1 MSDRLKELRDQ
12 QAKLVVDA
20 RAKLEEITDDIDE
33 SRAKE
38 IESEYDKMMADYDK
52 LDARAKREEEL
63 IKRQE
68 AIDKHAAELES
79 VDTSRRPK
87 GDERHVNGAGT
98 EGSEKDRTK
107 AAEAERK
114 AFVNYL
120 RYGMDGLDAEQRS
133 IFASRRNE
141 LRTLLGES
149 EARAQGVASSGAG
162 GALVPEGF
170 MAELVTS
177 LKAYGPMN
185 DDGIVRRIETA
196 TGNAIPW
203 PTLDD
208 TSNKG
213 SLLSE
218 NTQVSTQDVTFGTK
232 TLNAYKYSSDLILVS
247 NELLQD
253 SAIDV
258 ESIVRMALAERI
270 GRILNEHFTTADGS
284 SKPNGIVTASSLG
297 VTAASQS
304 AITADELIDLEH
316 SVDPAYRSDPS
327 CRFMFNDA
335 TFKLIRKLKDGQGN
349 YLWQPAD
356 LRTGSPATL
365 LGYPFSINQDIATG
379 ESGESPATQEKT
391 VIFGA
396 MNRYVVR
403 LVLMFA
409 VRRLT
414 ERYADY
420 DQVGFVGFTR
430 ADGELL
436 DTAAVKH
443 LRQASA

>member
-1 MSDRLKELRDQ
+1 MTDRLKELRDQ

-38 IESEYDKMMADYDK
+38 IESQYDKMMGDYDK

-63 IKRQE
+63 VKRQE
-68 AIDKHAAELES
+68 ATEKHAAELES

-87 GDERHVNGAGT
+87 GDERHVNGAGA
-98 EGSEKDRTK
+98 EDAEKASKKST
-107 AAEAERK
+107 EAERK
-114 AFVNYL
+114 AFQNYL
-120 RYGMDGLDAEQRS
+120 RYGMDGLNPEERS
-133 IFASRRNE
+133 ILSSRKND
-141 LRTLLGES
+141 LRALMGEA
-149 EARAQGVASSGAG
+149 EARAQGVASTGAG
-162 GALVPEGF
+162 AALVPEGF
-170 MAELVTS
+170 MAELITS
-177 LKAYGPMN
+177 LKAFGPMN
-185 DDGIVRRIETA
+185 DDGIVRRIQTA

-218 NTQVSTQDVTFGTK
+218 NTQVNTQDVTFGTK

-258 ESIVRMALAERI
+258 EGIVRMALAERI

-284 SKPNGIVTASSLG
+284 SKPNGIVSASTLG
-297 VTAASQS
+297 VTAAAQS
-304 AITADELIDLEH
+304 TITADELIDLEH

-327 CRFMFNDA
+327 ARFMFNDT

-356 LRTGSPATL
+356 LRIASPSTL
-365 LGYPFSINQDIATG
+365 LGYPYSINQDIATG
-379 ESGESPATQEKT
+379 ESGESPATQEKS

-403 LVLMFA
+403 MVLMFA

-436 DTAAVKH
+436 DAAAVKH
-443 LRQASA
+443 LRMASA